1 MIEYGYFDMN
11 ERHFMP
17 FLKAYKN
24 RDEITAADY
33 DIFDSQQ
40 PVPTNT
46 IMPIKLDLTKLTK
59 FFDFKL
65 ILVNVENS

>member
-1 MIEYGYFDMN
+1 MTEYGYFDMN

-33 DIFDSQQ
+33 DIFDS
-40 PVPTNT
+40 
-46 IMPIKLDLTKLTK
+46 
-59 FFDFKL
+59 
-65 ILVNVENS
+65 

>member
-1 MIEYGYFDMN
+1 MTEYGYFDMN

-33 DIFDSQQ
+33 DIFDSQY
-40 PVPTNT
+40 PIPTDTLTPIRFDMNKLSKYFD
-46 IMPIKLDLTKLTK
+46 IKLIMT
-59 FFDFKL
+59 
-65 ILVNVENS
+65 NY